1 MSVAVVAVAT
11 AALACGG
18 GPPAAHVASAGGHAT
33 PTAAA
38 DQRTVTLQYT
48 ACMRAHGANVPD
60 PTFDQQGNPQ
70 WPPGTDV
77 KGSGNQAAAQACHP
91 ILQAVSSGSDPNHSP
106 PTAAQLAQR
115 TRLAQCMRQHGFP
128 DFPDPDPQTG
138 EFNGSGDLQ
147 NRPGAIAAA
156 QACLQQVPGTGLPTR
171 LPTP

>member
-1 MSVAVVAVAT
+1 MSVAAVAVAT

-18 GPPAAHVASAGGHAT
+18 GPTAAHVASAGGHAT

-38 DQRTVTLQYT
+38 DQRTATLRYT
-48 ACMRAHGANVPD
+48 ACMRAHGANLPD
-60 PTFDQQGNPQ
+60 PTFDQHGNPQ

-77 KGSGNQAAAQACHP
+77 KGTGNQAAAQACRS
-91 ILQAVSSGSDPNHSP
+91 ILPTSGSDPNHPP

-138 EFNGSGDLQ
+138 EFNVSDDFN
-147 NRPGAIAAA
+147 NRPGAAATA
-156 QACLQQVPGTGLPTR
+156 QACLQQVPGTGLH
-171 LPTP
+171 TPA